1 MSAKLISFTIL
12 IVLVSLAFRFFTY
25 YSQLITL
32 QNGENVNLETR
43 LTEEPVIKNGRQQF
57 RVKTIGGQRINVT
70 TGLSPQYKYGD
81 RIRVSG
87 NVKSNDYNGYTFF
100 TMNFP
105 KLQIAKNDHNFIV
118 SAATG
123 VRRSANILY
132 QKSMPPVSSSLLS
145 GIVFGGDQGLP
156 KSFMEDLQVSGV
168 VHVIAASGMNVTFV
182 AGALIGVLGT
192 FLKRQI
198 AITIAIFGVLFYAF
212 VSGFEPSIVRASIM
226 AVLAF
231 SAGLLGRQNF
241 ALGALFITACVM
253 LFHSPFLVMDVG
265 FQLSFLATLG
275 ILIIKPVLDL
285 IIKKQ
290 NSLFK
295 LIGDDLGTTIAA
307 QLATIPILLAVFGNY
322 GLLSILVNALVLW
335 TVPIL
340 MVIGSIGLILGMV
353 FEPLGQVVLFLAIPI
368 LFYFEKVITY
378 FGNLGWIVTIPEVS
392 PSVWIGYYLLLFSV
406 ILLINQYRS
415 QNKLKREKVS

>member
-1 MSAKLISFTIL
+1 MSTKLIIWIL
-12 IVLVSLAFRFFTY
+12 LIAAAGLAIRLITY
-25 YSQLITL
+25 NSQLSIL
-32 QNGENVNLETR
+32 QNGEKVELETR
-43 LTEEPVIKNGRQQF
+43 LNDTPEIKNGRQQF
-57 RVKTIGGQRINVT
+57 RVKTQNGQRVNIT
-70 TGLSPQYKYGD
+70 TGLIPQYRYGD

-87 NVKSNDYNGYTFF
+87 SVKSNEYNGHTFF

-105 KLQIAKNDHNFIV
+105 KLQIVNNDHNFIAR
-118 SAATG
+118 AATE
-123 VRRSANILY
+123 VRRSANDLY

-168 VHVIAASGMNVTFV
+168 LHVIAASGMNVTFV
-182 AGALIGVLGT
+182 AGALIGVLGA

-226 AVLAF
+226 SILAF
-231 SAGLLGRQNF
+231 SASLLGRQNF
-241 ALGALFITACVM
+241 AVGALLITVFTM
-253 LFHSPFLVMDVG
+253 LFHSPFLISDVG

-275 ILIIKPVLDL
+275 ILIIKPVLDSKFD
-285 IIKKQ
+285 KKAT
-290 NSLFK
+290 LFK

-307 QLATIPILLAVFGNY
+307 QLATIPILMAVFGNY

-340 MVIGSIGLILGMV
+340 MVIGSVGLFLGMI
-353 FEPLGQVVLFLAIPI
+353 FEPLGQILLFLAIPI
-368 LFYFEKVITY
+368 LFYFEKVISY
-378 FGNLGWIVTIPEVS
+378 FGNLGWTISITEVS
-392 PSVWIGYYLLLFSV
+392 PYVWIGYYFILGSV
-406 ILLINQYRS
+406 IIFVH
-415 QNKLKREKVS
+415 NKNKIRDVKS